1 MEKTTRH
8 LIKDEGLQDPAL
20 HTGLTGLHGSSIPG
34 SYCWGLDSQPPE
46 EDHRSGSSEL
56 ASVERETTRR
66 DAFEG
71 STLSPS

>member
-1 MEKTTRH
+1 MEKTTRY
-8 LIKDEGLQDPAL
+8 LIKDEGLQGPAL
-20 HTGLTGLHGSSIPG
+20 HTGLTGSSIPG

-46 EDHRSGSSEL
+46 EDHHSGSSEL

>member
-1 MEKTTRH
+1 MEKTTRY
-8 LIKDEGLQDPAL
+8 LEMKDSWAWHFTP
-20 HTGLTGLHGSSIPG
+20 GSLGSIPG

-46 EDHRSGSSEL
+46 DHHHSGSSEL
-56 ASVERETTRR
+56 PSAEMETTRH